1 MGFTYFKRFRM
12 EIDLSQLP
20 TDEPVLPTGYQWR
33 AWDAS
38 ILDRH
43 AQAKYESFRAEID
56 AKVFPCLGN
65 ADGCRRLMQEI
76 AGRDSFLPA
85 ATWLLVQ
92 RDASSGEECNCGT
105 IQGLAQQGALGA
117 IQNVGIIPE
126 QRRQGLGRLLVL
138 KALQGFR
145 NSHLTRAYLEVTARN
160 TMAVNLYRSMGF
172 QITRTVYKAVEEE
185 VPAYYT

>member
-12 EIDLSQLP
+12 EIDLSHIATEEPALP
-20 TDEPVLPTGYQWR
+20 AGYQWL
-33 AWDAS
+33 AWQAS

-43 AQAKYESFRAEID
+43 AHAKYESFRSEID

-85 ATWLLVQ
+85 ATWLLAY
-92 RDASSGEECNCGT
+92 RDPDSGELCDCGT

-117 IQNVGIIPE
+117 IQNVGIVPE
-126 QRRQGLGRLLVL
+126 QRRQGLGRMLVL

-145 NSHLTRAYLEVTARN
+145 SSQLTRAYLEVTARN

-172 QITRTVYKAVEEE
+172 QIARTVYKAVEEE
-185 VPAYYT
+185 LPAYHS